1 MESNLLTVHGLSR
14 AGLEPVSFG
23 LAAGECMALRG
34 PSGSGKSLLL
44 RALADLDPNGGEVA
58 LDGRSREAM
67 PAPEWRRMVAY
78 LPAEAGWWAETV
90 AAHFADW
97 PAAEPLVLELGLP
110 RESRDWPILRL
121 STGERQ
127 RLALARALVL
137 KPRVLLLD
145 EPTSGLDSVA
155 RDATEVLIRGHLAE
169 GGGTIWATHD
179 AEQAKRMARRAL
191 VMERGRVLEAV
202 L

>member
-1 MESNLLTVHGLSR
+1 MLKVHALCR
-14 AGLEPVSFG
+14 AGLEPFSFD
-23 LAAGECMALRG
+23 LAAGECIALRG

-44 RALADLDPNGGEVA
+44 RALADLDPNDGEVA

-67 PAPEWRRMVAY
+67 AAPEWRRMVAY

-97 PAAEPLVLELGLP
+97 PAAEPLVLDLGLP

-145 EPTSGLDSVA
+145 EPTSGLDSDS
-155 RDATEVLIRGHLAE
+155 RDVTERLIRGHLAE
-169 GGGTIWATHD
+169 GGSAIWATHD
-179 AEQAKRMARRAL
+179 EEQAKRMARRVLA
-191 VMERGRVLEAV
+191 VERGRVLEAV

>member
-1 MESNLLTVHGLSR
+1 MLTVQALSR
-14 AGLEPVSFG
+14 PGLEPVSFG
-23 LAAGECMALRG
+23 LAAGECIVLRG

-90 AAHFADW
+90 ATHFADW
-97 PAAEPLVLELGLP
+97 PAAEPLVLDLGLP

-145 EPTSGLDSVA
+145 EPTSGLDSLA
-155 RDATEVLIRGHLAE
+155 REATERLIRGHLAE

-179 AEQAKRMARRAL
+179 TEQAKRMARRAL
-191 VMERGRVLEAV
+191 VIERGRVLEAV